1 MYSEAMARAVL
12 ADRARERD
20 AALHAHGLHDRKR
33 RREKADGFLARLL
46 GRRRWSD
53 PRAGTPA
60 PAPVVAIE
68 MRDGR
73 STPPTELRAS

>member
-12 ADRARERD
+12 ADHARERD
-20 AALHAHGLHDRKR
+20 AALHAHRMLDRKR
-33 RREKADGFLARLL
+33 RRERADGLLARLL
-46 GRRRWSD
+46 GRRQWSD
-53 PRAGTPA
+53 PRAGTA
-60 PAPVVAIE
+60 APVPIVAIE